1 MLHVLTTAVPMI
13 EQLAGERHRKN
24 SEAKWSYALAKQRE
38 IDYAYVTLL
47 MRERQSEMDVGVKM
61 NTFMYM
67 RVGG

>member
-1 MLHVLTTAVPMI
+1 M
-13 EQLAGERHRKN
+13 
-24 SEAKWSYALAKQRE
+24 KQNGHMHWLK